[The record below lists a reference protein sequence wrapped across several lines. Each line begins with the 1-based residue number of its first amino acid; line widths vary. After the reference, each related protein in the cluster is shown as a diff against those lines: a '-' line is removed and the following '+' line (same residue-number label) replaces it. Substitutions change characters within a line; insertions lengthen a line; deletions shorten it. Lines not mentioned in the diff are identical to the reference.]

1 MDYTLKFESQEQA
14 QSILYR
20 KEGVVEVNEELG
32 IEANEGYDV
41 ANYDNIDVIGTIY
54 KPTGAMLKNEEGMDY
69 PEMKAIDG
77 YHVNIRNYTE
87 APELDAY
94 AVNVSTPSRIWG

>member
-20 KEGVVEVNEELG
+20 KEGVVEASEELG

-41 ANYDNIDVIGTIY
+41 ANYPNIDIIGTIY
-54 KPTGAMLKNEEGMDY
+54 KPTGVMLTGEEGEY
-69 PEMKAIDG
+69 PEMVAIDG
-77 YHVNIRNYTE
+77 YHVNIRTKE
-87 APELDAY
+87 ACPELEAY
-94 AVNVSTPSRIWG
+94 AVNVTTPYRVWA